1 MNYVCVNRYSN
12 ACHVLLVCNDVC
24 SNTPYRLAQ
33 WFAYHLSN
41 YKYQWDWQL
50 W

>member
-1 MNYVCVNRYSN
+1 MHAKTTDTLFVLTYV
-12 ACHVLLVCNDVC
+12 HE
-24 SNTPYRLAQ
+24 YRFAQ